1 MDNYH
6 IFNSIDEL
14 ISQAIIDL
22 HQKVGGKVTNHVGI
36 EYPTCI
42 LYFGEKS
49 AFFHESIFTCLQ
61 EEWAE
66 AADLIPCYIVI
77 DPHELHIASLC
88 TDGSV
93 KGLLPLGARTN
104 DRVSIKVFQQAIN
117 VMLGNRSMFANAK
130 YCTIFC
136 VIDTRDMKPEQFREW
151 YDAIK
156 DVRHVL
162 TNITLNTMLLV
173 LLDNSVGQSSVP
185 ITKELAE
192 IYKEDEVLGSADAP
206 LYEGVFL
213 YSNRCQ
219 NGLFNQLFES
229 HEVHEHGTWDVLA
242 DIMLL
247 ANSQYG
253 QSSNCK
259 QLLFS
264 TGRYPAVTV
273 AFKQE
278 EKPYRYIAKFLLQ
291 HLLNCLDGCFE
302 NSKKQTL
309 TESALKDAL
318 GFDGNGHQGII
329 NTYNKKAEEIID
341 KYSSFAN
348 GLPSLLADTIDMESM
363 SYKEVDEATF
373 GCLTA
378 FVEAN
383 HVHEIDEML
392 SVGGKGD
399 FAEVDMRIEWQ
410 IKRSLSASQ
419 LISIS
424 KPELEKLIN
433 NLFHITYDSIGIDDC
448 AQDTLKIKLYQ
459 KIAACLCK
467 HAAEVTTRLYDDA
480 RMTTVAFDSLRD
492 KVSHATSINFNKK
505 FNLVGFY
512 EKIFDSYYTEENLG
526 ALLRKILTIGNEYR
540 DMLNIIYADGLSQL
554 FSITYDGQS
563 AFELEFMEELAT
575 RMTDG
580 RSPDEAQSIIGSEL
594 VSDMPNNIGYRSLYP
609 FNNEQQVEAYI
620 LHVDTAL
627 VGVNSSSPSKLLYT
641 YLSKR
646 GRPAGT
652 SRVFLNI
659 GRRDSAS
666 SLWFYA
672 LDTQHLRG

>member
-1 MDNYH
+1 MDNGH
-6 IFNSIDEL
+6 KFNNIDKL
-14 ISQAIIDL
+14 ISQVIIDL
-22 HQKVGGKVTNHVGI
+22 RQKVGEKAVNHVRM

-49 AFFHESIFTCLQ
+49 AFFHESIHTRLQ
-61 EEWAE
+61 EEWAD
-66 AADLIPCYIVI
+66 AADLIPCYIVM
-77 DPHELHIASLC
+77 DPHELRNASLC

-104 DRVSIKVFQQAIN
+104 DKISVKDFQQAIN
-117 VMLGNRSMFANAK
+117 VMLGNRNMFANAK

-136 VIDTRDMKPEQFREW
+136 VIDTREMEPKQFREW

-156 DVRHVL
+156 DVRSVL
-162 TNITLNTMLLV
+162 TNITLKTLLLV

-185 ITKELAE
+185 IT
-192 IYKEDEVLGSADAP
+192 DVVLGSADAP

-229 HEVHEHGTWDVLA
+229 HEVYEHGTWDVLA

-247 ANSQYG
+247 ANSHYG
-253 QSSNCK
+253 QSSDCK

-264 TGRYPAVTV
+264 TGCYPAVTV

-278 EKPYRYIAKFLLQ
+278 EKPYRHIAKFLLQ
-291 HLLNCLDGCFE
+291 HLVNRLDDCFE
-302 NSKKQTL
+302 KNKKQTL
-309 TESALKDAL
+309 TDSALKDAL
-318 GFDGNGHQGII
+318 GFNENDHQGIT
-329 NTYNKKAEEIID
+329 NTYKKKAGNIID

-348 GLPSLLADTIDMESM
+348 GLPSLLADSIDMESM
-363 SYKEVDEATF
+363 SYEEVNEATF
-373 GCLTA
+373 GCLAA
-378 FVEAN
+378 FVAAN
-383 HVHEIDEML
+383 HVHEIDKIL
-392 SVGGKGD
+392 SVDGKGD
-399 FAEVDMRIEWQ
+399 FAEVDMRIERQ

-419 LISIS
+419 LISLS
-424 KPELEKLIN
+424 KLELEKRIN
-433 NLFHITYDSIGIDDC
+433 DLFYITYDSIGIQTC

-459 KIAACLCK
+459 KVAECMCKRAVKIA
-467 HAAEVTTRLYDDA
+467 TRLYDDA
-480 RMTTVAFDSLRD
+480 RTTTVAFDSLRD
-492 KVSHATSINFNKK
+492 KVSYATSINFDKK

-512 EKIFDSYYTEENLG
+512 EKVFDSYYSEENLD
-526 ALLRKILTIGNEYR
+526 ALLRKILAIGNEYR
-540 DMLNIIYADGLSQL
+540 DILNIIYTDGLCQF
-554 FSITYDGQS
+554 FSSTYGGQS
-563 AFELEFMEELAT
+563 AFELEFMEELAA

-580 RSPDEAQSIIGSEL
+580 RSPDEAQSIIGSEF

-609 FNNEQQVEAYI
+609 FNNGQQVEAYI

-627 VGVNSSSPSKLLYT
+627 AGVNSSSPSKLLYT

-646 GRPAGT
+646 DRPAGT

-672 LDTQHLRG
+672 LGPQHLRG